1 MVVKSFGH
9 FLSDLRDSIC
19 NIIKILNMILPT
31 IALANR
37 LREVLLDGKWIANT
51 NFQEQILGLNWQQA
65 TQKIGDL
72 NSIALLTFHINYYL
86 GGLIQVFNGGDLE
99 IRDKYSF
106 DMPTIKT
113 EEDWQTLVNEFL
125 SNAETIASQVVQM
138 SEKLLEQPFVDEKY
152 GNYRRNIDGMIEHS
166 YYHLGQ
172 VVIVRKMIL
181 SDAEST
187 NMATHA
193 K

>member
-1 MVVKSFGH
+1 
-9 FLSDLRDSIC
+9 
-19 NIIKILNMILPT
+19 
-31 IALANR
+31 
-37 LREVLLDGKWIANT
+37 
-51 NFQEQILGLNWQQA
+51 
-65 TQKIGDL
+65 
-72 NSIALLTFHINYYL
+72 L
-86 GGLIQVFNGGDLE
+86 GGLIQVFNGGNLE

-106 DMPTIKT
+106 DMPTLKT
-113 EEDWQTLVNEFL
+113 EEDWQTLVKGFL
-125 SNAETIASQVVQM
+125 SNAETFATQVAQM

-166 YYHLGQ
+166 YYQLGQ

>member
-1 MVVKSFGH
+1 M
-9 FLSDLRDSIC
+9 
-19 NIIKILNMILPT
+19 
-31 IALANR
+31 
-37 LREVLLDGKWIANT
+37 
-51 NFQEQILGLNWQQA
+51 GLNWRQA

-106 DMPTIKT
+106 DMPTLKT

-125 SNAETIASQVVQM
+125 SNAETFATQVAQM
-138 SEKLLEQPFVDEKY
+138 SENLLEQPFVDEKY

-181 SDAEST
+181 SDAEFT
-187 NMATHA
+187 NTATHA